1 MLGDKQSLKDTI
13 SKITGIPSEALLGT
27 QVSEFSVAER
37 FSWAHNRQTTRLE
50 DGAYCLLGIFGIHLP
65 LIYSEGKENAL
76 KRLEKEIRES
86 FDQVASIPVD
96 NTDARSRNQE
106 ERLGKICSWLSA
118 PNPSTNYYKAHK
130 QRQAKTGL

>member
-1 MLGDKQSLKDTI
+1 MEGSVQEEQELLAPRSVEFFSKEGELLGDKQSLKDTI
-13 SKITGIPSEALLGT
+13 SEITGIPSEAL
-27 QVSEFSVAER
+27 
-37 FSWAHNRQTTRLE
+37 
-50 DGAYCLLGIFGIHLP
+50 
-65 LIYSEGKENAL
+65 EGKENAL

-118 PNPSTNYYKAHK
+118 PDPSTNYHKAHK
-130 QRQAKTGL
+130 QRQAKTGLWLLESTKFTD